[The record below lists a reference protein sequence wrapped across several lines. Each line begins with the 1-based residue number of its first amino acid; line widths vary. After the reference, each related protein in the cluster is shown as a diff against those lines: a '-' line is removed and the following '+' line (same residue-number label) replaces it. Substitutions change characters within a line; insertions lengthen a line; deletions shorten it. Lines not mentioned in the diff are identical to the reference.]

1 MHGNLR
7 LGNGDSCS
15 VIMWLSLLTGVIVNA
30 AQAIVDEV
38 SADSE
43 FE

>member
-7 LGNGDSCS
+7 LGKRGLPARDY
-15 VIMWLSLLTGVIVNA
+15 VVSLLTGVIVNA
-30 AQAIVDEV
+30 AHAIVDEV